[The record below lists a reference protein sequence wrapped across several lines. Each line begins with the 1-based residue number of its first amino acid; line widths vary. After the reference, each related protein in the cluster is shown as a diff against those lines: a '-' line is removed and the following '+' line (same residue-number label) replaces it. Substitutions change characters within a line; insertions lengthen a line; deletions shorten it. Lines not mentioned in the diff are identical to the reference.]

1 MAKTFK
7 VPVHHKMLQ
16 EVNDAQLVWYQMQM
30 AQDDLDNFETLRDI
44 AEYNSMFVNPEGVRR
59 VRESR
64 ENTDSYKTSDE
75 DFEKLLEEQFGRK
88 AGQKAPPK
96 IKVDDYLEMD
106 LDEVK
111 FVPYDERGVITDG

>member
-1 MAKTFK
+1 MFR
-7 VPVHHKMLQ
+7 VPAHHKMLQ

-30 AQDDLDNFETLRDI
+30 AQDDLDNFETLRDV
-44 AEYNSMFVNPEGVRR
+44 AEYNSMFVNPEGVRK
-59 VRESR
+59 VRENR

-75 DFEKLLEEQFGRK
+75 DFEKLLEEKFGRK
-88 AGQKAPPK
+88 AGQKVEPK

-111 FVPYDERGVITDG
+111 FVPYDE